1 MNVDCV
7 DFLLLTTG
15 ELELPEEE
23 PFDLW
28 NFIEQGGDTYEQ

>member
-1 MNVDCV
+1 MRVDCV
-7 DFLLLTTG
+7 DFYLLSIG

-28 NFIEQGGDTYEQ
+28 NFFEQWRGAYE

>member
-1 MNVDCV
+1 MRVDCV
-7 DFLLLTTG
+7 DFYLLSIG

-28 NFIEQGGDTYEQ
+28 NFFEQRRDTYEQ